1 MNGTVA
7 EDTLFPAHLRYV
19 MDAIGEALRE
29 LGIDAVV
36 IASGSSRLA
45 FLDDQAYP
53 LRLNPWYRWPAP
65 APAAADS
72 FFVIRNNELPHLVLV
87 TPRDFWHA
95 APGLPDGAWV
105 RHVRITACDDPG
117 SAIRHLD
124 ALQGKVAWLGESAP
138 PHAAWLVNPAPLL
151 ARLEQYRCRKTA
163 YELACMRR
171 ASLSGAR
178 GHLAAEQAFRQ
189 GKAELDIHL
198 AFLGAS
204 RQGEAGLPYDSIVA
218 LNEHAATLHYQLRDT
233 VPPAQLHSLLVDAGA
248 AHAGYA
254 SDITRTW
261 AAAPGAFSGLVD
273 GMEQLQQ
280 RLCAS
285 VKAGVDWRDLH
296 LQAHH
301 DIAALLRDAG
311 VLRMEAAAAVDSG
324 VSAAFMPHGL
334 GHLLGLQVHDVGGL
348 HAAAESAAVP
358 RPEGHPALRLTRKLE
373 AGMVVT
379 VEPGLYFID
388 SLLEQLQGGPY
399 SAKVDWSLVRELRC
413 CGGIRIEDNVAVTA
427 GGGEN
432 LTRAAFAALS
442 DA

>member
-1 MNGTVA
+1 MNSLVA
-7 EDTLFPAHLRYV
+7 EDTLFPAHLQYV
-19 MDAIGEALRE
+19 MDSIGNALRE
-29 LGIDAVV
+29 LAIDSLV
-36 IASGSSRLA
+36 IAAGDSRLA

-65 APAAADS
+65 APAAAGS
-72 FFVIRNNELPHLVLV
+72 FFIIRNKELPQLVLL

-95 APGLPDGAWV
+95 PPAMPEGEWT
-105 RHVRITACDDPG
+105 RHVRITACEEARAAR
-117 SAIRHLD
+117 SHLD
-124 ALQGKVAWLGESAP
+124 SLSGRVAWLGESAP
-138 PHAAWLVNPAPLL
+138 AHAAWLVNPAPLL
-151 ARLEQYRCRKTA
+151 ARLEQFRCRKTA

-178 GHLAAEQAFRQ
+178 GHLAAERAFRQ
-189 GKAELDIHL
+189 GLGELDIHL

-218 LNEHAATLHYQLRDT
+218 LNEHAATLHYQLRDAA
-233 VPPAQLHSLLVDAGA
+233 PPAQLHSLLVDAGA
-248 AHAGYA
+248 SHAGYA

-261 AAAPGAFSGLVD
+261 AAAPGGFSRLIE
-273 GMEQLQQ
+273 GMELLQQ
-280 RLCAS
+280 RLCAR
-285 VKAGVDWRDLH
+285 VKAGVDWRELH

-311 VLRMEAAAAVDSG
+311 VLRMDATAAVEGG
-324 VSAAFMPHGL
+324 VTAAFMPHGL

-348 HAAAESAAVP
+348 HAAAETAPVP
-358 RPEGHPALRLTRKLE
+358 RPEGHPALRLTRRLE

-388 SLLEQLQGGPY
+388 SLLERLRGGPY
-399 SAKVDWSLVRELRC
+399 SAQVDWKLVQELRC

-427 GGGEN
+427 DGGEN
-432 LTRAAFAALS
+432 LTRAAFAALR
-442 DA
+442 A